1 VDFVIPQKGSSLIE
15 AYNTWR
21 GWADPKGKEYDVS
34 CTVNAS
40 NKRQPSIRR
49 PSRETPLVQNIIYL
63 LSINWSL

>member
-21 GWADPKGKEYDVS
+21 GWADPKGKQYDVS

-40 NKRQPSIRR
+40 NKRQPKSNKLFGPLRTYVIR
-49 PSRETPLVQNIIYL
+49 TPVI
-63 LSINWSL
+63 